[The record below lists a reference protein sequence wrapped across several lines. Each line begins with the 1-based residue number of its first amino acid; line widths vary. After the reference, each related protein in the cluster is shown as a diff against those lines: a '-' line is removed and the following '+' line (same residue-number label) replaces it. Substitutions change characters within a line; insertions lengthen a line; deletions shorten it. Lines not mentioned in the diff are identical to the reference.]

1 MKPIPGTQ
9 GFMAS
14 EDGVIYDPDGIER
27 NTYNNADGYV
37 TASVKLD
44 DGSWVTF
51 GVQRLVAL
59 AHIECPG
66 NPANF
71 VVNHIDLNIEN
82 NHKSNLEWLTVEQNN
97 IHAALFGLECK
108 RYQLECKR
116 VGEEAY
122 PVSISTYSIEEMADH
137 FKIDKLEIWR
147 SIRDNVPIGN
157 IQFRYLRAK
166 DKKPEYLHSDKQ
178 FKKGVSRDSNF
189 YLKKPI
195 WIKDL
200 DTGEIVSYASVT
212 AAARV
217 HEVEPNHI
225 NFAICKPETPRLF
238 KKNFMVSDT
247 GEFPGLTAEE
257 IEKRKASG
265 GRLVVGYN
273 LDSKTLAAA
282 SSASSFVKQYG
293 LSKKAITTTLKDNLL
308 KVKQGW
314 LFVYDTPENRER
326 LFEEI
331 KRLTGSVQ
339 TEG

>member
-14 EDGVIYDPDGIER
+14 EDGVIYGPDGIER
-27 NTYNNADGYV
+27 NTYNNADGYI

-59 AHIECPG
+59 THLECPG
-66 NPANF
+66 DPADF

-97 IHAALFGLECK
+97 IHAALFGCECK
-108 RYQLECKR
+108 RSQIECNRIGDKI
-116 VGEEAY
+116 
-122 PVSISTYSIEEMADH
+122 VSVAFDSIEEAAEYL
-137 FKIDKLEIWR
+137 KIDKLQIWQA
-147 SIRDNVPIGN
+147 IKNATPIGS
-157 IQFRYLRAK
+157 IEFRYIGSK
-166 DKKPEYLHSDKQ
+166 DKKPKHLHSDKQ
-178 FKKGVSRDSNF
+178 FKKGVSRDTDF
-189 YLKKPI
+189 YQKKPI

-200 DTGEIVSYASVT
+200 DTGNVVAYESVT
-212 AAARV
+212 AAAKV
-217 HEVEPNHI
+217 HEVECNHI
-225 NFAICKPETPRLF
+225 NFAICKPGIPRLF

-247 GEFPGLTAEE
+247 GEFPELTAED
-257 IEKRKASG
+257 IEKRRASS

-273 LDSKTLAAA
+273 TENHILVTA
-282 SSASSFVKQYG
+282 SSAASFIKQYG
-293 LSKKAITTTLKDNLL
+293 LSKKAVTTTLKDNLL

-331 KRLTGSVQ
+331 KRLAGSVQ
-339 TEG
+339 TES